1 MVVTCEHVWGEIS
14 NYIDGEVEP
23 GLRIA
28 MEEHIHG
35 CKHCTAVL
43 NGMRN
48 VVELYGDERMMEV
61 PFGYSQRLHRR
72 LDENMPGTRRSF
84 LGWMVAAAA
93 TLLIPGS
100 IELAR
105 STSRGPIVRSELAQL
120 GNGVPPDMMVVVSEN
135 GRLFHVAGC
144 EYIHEKD
151 RLRTLTAA
159 EAESEGYVPCVRCMK
174 KYLVTRAGSR
184 VSDGAKEV

>member
-1 MVVTCEHVWGEIS
+1 
-14 NYIDGEVEP
+14 
-23 GLRIA
+23 LIA
-28 MEEHIHG
+28 
-35 CKHCTAVL
+35 
-43 NGMRN
+43 
-48 VVELYGDERMMEV
+48 
-61 PFGYSQRLHRR
+61 
-72 LDENMPGTRRSF
+72 
-84 LGWMVAAAA
+84 
-93 TLLIPGS
+93 GS

-151 RLRTLTAA
+151 KLRTLTAA

-174 KYLVTRAGSR
+174 KYLVARAGSP
-184 VSDGAKEV
+184 VSDGAKEA